1 MRYPY
6 LRIPVDADR
15 GFPQAFGVALDGQ
28 TYLLS
33 FSVTILDEDLL
44 SAAEPLALPQ
54 PDAYVVLTVSRP
66 DGDSD
71 RTLLRRKLAPYVEY
85 ETDELAFV
93 FTELAVHPRNVNGTG
108 AFGSRIM
115 GGVAARWA
123 S

>member
-15 GFPQAFGVALDGQ
+15 GFPQGFGMSLGGQ

-33 FSVTILDEDLL
+33 FSMTVLDEELL
-44 SAAEPLALPQ
+44 TTTEPLDLPQ
-54 PDAYVVLTVSRP
+54 PDAYAVLTVSRP
-66 DGDSD
+66 DGNSE

-85 ETDELAFV
+85 ETDELAFM

-108 AFGSRIM
+108 AFGSRLT